1 LGVSSEDLGRYKPDI
16 DVGGTGGVNRCVV
29 YWYES
34 KSLGKMD
41 RDQIK
46 QGLLA
51 EFDLATGQ
59 IKNLQIFDFNLL
71 KWEEE
76 PEPKNK

>member
-1 LGVSSEDLGRYKPDI
+1 L
-16 DVGGTGGVNRCVV
+16 GTGGVNRVVV

-34 KSLGKMD
+34 KSLEKKMD
-41 RDQIK
+41 RDRIK
-46 QGLLA
+46 KGIWA

-71 KWEEE
+71 KWED
-76 PEPKNK
+76 PPQPKGK